1 MIFPGRWGSVCA
13 AILAVLLCPCRVF
26 AVDKLLIVNGTD
38 MTMKAGQTEP
48 FVGYILVG
56 NNGKI
61 KAIKPEI
68 DALRTKARFF
78 IAPSLEAAILTQAK
92 E

>member
-1 MIFPGRWGSVCA
+1 
-13 AILAVLLCPCRVF
+13 VLLR
-26 AVDKLLIVNGTD
+26 AKT
-38 MTMKAGQTEP
+38 
-48 FVGYILVG
+48 
-56 NNGKI
+56 NGKI
-61 KAIKPEI
+61 KAVKPEI